1 MYTLE
6 IDERSNTINAILRD
20 GLPYLLLVN
29 GAVLNERNAYFV
41 VNALNKSETNYKRKY
56 VTEDGT
62 QYYELNDNTVICNGV
77 KIDKLFN
84 DIIGSEYGKIDDG
97 LMKLGKFI

>member
-6 IDERSNTINAILRD
+6 IDENSHLITAILHD
-20 GLPYLLLVN
+20 DLPFLILVN
-29 GAVLNERNAYFV
+29 TMINQRNAYLV

-84 DIIGSEYGKIDDG
+84 DIIGSEYSKIDDG
-97 LMKLGKFI
+97 LMKLGKFV

>member
-6 IDERSNTINAILRD
+6 IDERSNTINAILHD
-20 GLPYLLLVN
+20 GIPYLLLVN
-29 GAVLNERNAYFV
+29 GAVMNERNAYHV
-41 VNALNKSETNYKRKY
+41 VNALNKVETNYRRKY

-62 QYYELNDNTVICNGV
+62 QYFELYDKTVICNGI

-84 DIIGSEYGKIDDG
+84 DIIPSDLVNIPYKVYKN
-97 LMKLGKFI
+97 L